1 MYPQS
6 FEKECVL
13 RKQKIVSSLTNG
25 EDAILVSDNA
35 NLFYTSG
42 RVFSGYTYIT
52 TSGEELFFVKRP
64 VGLMGENVIYIR
76 KPEQILEELEKRGIA
91 QPKTL
96 ALELN
101 SLSYNDVL
109 RLQKAFNGVAL
120 SNGSA
125 IMQSVRAC
133 KTDYEIALL
142 RQSGVLHAESY
153 AAIPE
158 LYTDG
163 MTDATL
169 QIEIERKMR
178 QLGNLGQFRIAGQS
192 MEIFMGNLICGDN
205 ADNPT
210 PYDFAMGGAGLDSS
224 LPVGCNGTRIEPGMT
239 VMVDL
244 GGNFNGYMTDMTRV
258 FTLGD
263 VDELAKKCHDCSIEI
278 CNHIKAIGRP
288 GVEAKFLYEE
298 AVRIA
303 TEAGLQ
309 DYFMGYTQKAGFIGH
324 GVGIEI
330 NELPVLAPRSKHVLQ
345 EGNVIAVEPKFVIPH
360 VGAAGVENTYVVT
373 ANSMEQITNAPME
386 MLPLKA

>member
-13 RKQKIVSSLTNG
+13 RKQNIVSSLTNG

-42 RVFSGYTYIT
+42 RVFNGYTYIT
-52 TSGEELFFVKRP
+52 ALGEELFFVKRP
-64 VGLMGENVIYIR
+64 VGLNGDNVIYIR
-76 KPEQILEELEKRGIA
+76 KPEQILEELEKRNIA
-91 QPKTL
+91 LPKTL

-101 SLSYNDVL
+101 SLSYSEAL

-125 IMQSVRAC
+125 IMQKVRSQ

-142 RQSGVLHAESY
+142 KQCGELHAQSY
-153 AAIPE
+153 AAIPA
-158 LYTDG
+158 LYKEG
-163 MTDATL
+163 MTDIDL

-210 PYDFAMGGAGLDSS
+210 PYDFAMGGAGLDLS
-224 LPVGCNGTRIEPGMT
+224 LPVGCNGTRIESGMT
-239 VMVDL
+239 IMVDL

-258 FTLGD
+258 FTLGK

-278 CNHIKAIGRP
+278 CNHIKAIGLP
-288 GVEAKFLYEE
+288 GVEAKHLYEE

-303 TEAGLQ
+303 NEAGLQ

-330 NELPVLAPRSKHVLQ
+330 NELPVLAPRSKHILQ
-345 EGNVIAVEPKFVIPH
+345 EGNVIAVEPKFVVPH

-373 ANSMEQITNAPME
+373 STGMEQITNAPME
-386 MLPLKA
+386 MLPLEG